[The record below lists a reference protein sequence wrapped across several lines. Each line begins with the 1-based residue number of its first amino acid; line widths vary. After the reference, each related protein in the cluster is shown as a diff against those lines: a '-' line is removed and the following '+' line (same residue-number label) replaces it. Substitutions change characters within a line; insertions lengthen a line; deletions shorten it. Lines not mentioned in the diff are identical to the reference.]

1 MIVAFEGLP
10 GAGKTTTARLL
21 AAQLQAEC
29 VVESTHNHPFLDSV
43 YRDDARHDLEV
54 ELAFLLLHASAW
66 RAIDPD
72 AMTVTDFTRVKD
84 LLFARDM
91 LTVQDD
97 LDVFEAVYSRLHHA
111 SVDADIVIYM
121 RASPELALDRVRE
134 RYEHDSHRLFEK
146 SMELERLT
154 RIGHRYEEHH
164 DELGSTVLDLDLSAI
179 LDSEESEQLS
189 KQRVADAALAIL
201 APHLDR

>member
-1 MIVAFEGLP
+1 MIIAFEGLP
-10 GAGKTTTARLL
+10 GAAKTTTAQLL
-21 AAQLQAEC
+21 AARLKAAC
-29 VVESTHNHPFLDSV
+29 VIESTHNHPFLDSV

-66 RAIDPD
+66 RAIDP
-72 AMTVTDFTRVKD
+72 AATTVTDFTRVKD

-91 LTVQDD
+91 LTVRED
-97 LDVFEAVYSRLHHA
+97 LDVFEATYSRLHDG
-111 SVDADIVIYM
+111 SPDADIVIYL
-121 RASPELALDRVRE
+121 RARPELALERVRK

-154 RIGHRYEEHH
+154 RIEHRYEEHH
-164 DELGSTVLDLDLSAI
+164 DQLGNTVLDLDLSDL

-201 APHLDR
+201 APYLGL